1 MSLAESF
8 LSTAKDILLMS
19 ENIKRVDSRVDQ
31 LAEDLRSIDRRLMKI
46 ELLADLARQQPAPR
60 RRGPKELP

>member
-8 LSTAKDILLMS
+8 LTTAKDILLMS

-31 LAEDLRSIDRRLMKI
+31 LADDLRGLDRRLMKL
-46 ELLADLARQQPAPR
+46 EVMVDLARQQQPR
-60 RRGPKELP
+60 RRAAKELP

>member
-31 LAEDLRSIDRRLMKI
+31 LADDLRSLDRRLMKI
-46 ELLADLARQQPAPR
+46 ELLADLARQQPTPR

>member
-31 LAEDLRSIDRRLMKI
+31 LAEDLRGLDRRLMKL
-46 ELLADLARQQPAPR
+46 EVMVDLARQQQPR
-60 RRGPKELP
+60 RRAPKELP

>member
-8 LSTAKDILLMS
+8 LTTARDILLMS

-31 LAEDLRSIDRRLMKI
+31 LADDLRGLDRRLMKL
-46 ELLADLARQQPAPR
+46 EVMVDLARQQQPR
-60 RRGPKELP
+60 RRAPKELP

>member
-8 LSTAKDILLMS
+8 LTTAKDILLMS

-31 LAEDLRSIDRRLMKI
+31 LADDLRGLDRRLMKL
-46 ELLADLARQQPAPR
+46 EVMVDLARQQQPR
-60 RRGPKELP
+60 RRAPKELP

>member
-31 LAEDLRSIDRRLMKI
+31 LAEDVRSFDRRLMKI
-46 ELLADLARQQPAPR
+46 EILVDIAKQSSRKRTPR
-60 RRGPKELP
+60 ELP